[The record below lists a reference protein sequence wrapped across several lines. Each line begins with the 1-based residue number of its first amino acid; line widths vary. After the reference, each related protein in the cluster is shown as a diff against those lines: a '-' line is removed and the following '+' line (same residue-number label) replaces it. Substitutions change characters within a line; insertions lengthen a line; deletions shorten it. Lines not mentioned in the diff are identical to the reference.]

1 MTETAEIVTEATV
14 VDVSPARDSVYAVT
28 LQVRN
33 NFDVSN
39 NFDHDH
45 FVGEEDIQGQAR
57 VWRTRGW
64 TLHSV
69 VVSQT
74 QDQEE
79 SSDGTKEVPGGLY
92 LRHGPEEREE
102 VQLVPGSAAWQD
114 GLQQGTHGQ
123 VLHDSSSSPG
133 QQEVYSQ
140 DPLCHVPNMR

>member
-1 MTETAEIVTEATV
+1 MLQIYLIFQIFWKFQIIF
-14 VDVSPARDSVYAVT
+14 DDSNI
-28 LQVRN
+28 LDN
-33 NFDVSN
+33 
-39 NFDHDH
+39 DH
-45 FVGEEDIQGQAR
+45 FLGEEDIQGQAR

-92 LRHGPEEREE
+92 LRHGPEEGEE

-114 GLQQGTHGQ
+114 GIQQRSHGQ
-123 VLHDSSSSPG
+123 VLYDSSPSPG
-133 QQEVYSQ
+133 QQEVHAQ